1 MKVIFLS
8 SKDYPDCNCSYGDCI
23 LIDTGYELIIYDCGS
38 EEHAKRVQSYMHD
51 HGYSKSIFVLSHNDS
66 DHFNGLDYLIDNNL
80 VSVVYTHLL
89 FKYVEYIMKILDDR
103 RRNKDSVI
111 NSIKKAFDNIA
122 SLSERVELKDIFTD
136 TVVANGIIIAGPD
149 KDYALEAVAKEIDN
163 SSGDTIDDETIR
175 NAISTQL
182 SITFTQNKKLLLTGD
197 SSFES
202 IKENIINH
210 TAIQLP
216 HHGKPDQAKQIFE
229 NKDNSTIYFVSDNT
243 GNTNGGSDNLQTRG
257 HVVFNTKNGDQ
268 ICDIDKVSINEPK
281 KSYCRII

>member
-8 SKDYPDCNCSYGDCI
+8 SKDYPDCNCNYGDCI
-23 LIDTGYELIIYDCGS
+23 LIDTGSELIVYDCGS

-51 HGYSKSIFVLSHNDS
+51 HGYINLIFVLSHNDS

-89 FKYVEYIMKILDDR
+89 FKYVEDIMKILDDR
-103 RRNKDSVI
+103 RRNKYSVI
-111 NSIKKAFDNIA
+111 NSIKNAFDNIA

-136 TVVANGIIIAGPD
+136 TVVTKGIIIAGPD

-163 SSGDTIDDETIR
+163 CSGDTIDDETIR

-202 IKENIINH
+202 IKDNIINH

-216 HHGKPDQAKQIFE
+216 HHGKQDQAKQIFE

-281 KSYCRII
+281 KSYFRII